1 MTETTFTK
9 ERIAGAILAGGQAL
23 RYGGKAK
30 GLLKAPSGLSIIQH
44 EIRQLNLAGI
54 DEIII
59 VASDPKPWRDCACN
73 VVIDLRSGV
82 GPLAGIEAALAH
94 YGSSY
99 EATLFLPC
107 DLPAITSTEISQL
120 QAAFTSNSAPVAV
133 AVTNDL
139 FWEPLCAVVHNSLLK
154 IVSQAID
161 DGERRP
167 QSVWRDAGAIEVHFE
182 DATPFFNINTPRDM
196 AHWQA
201 GLAKA

>member
-1 MTETTFTK
+1 
-9 ERIAGAILAGGQAL
+9 
-23 RYGGKAK
+23 
-30 GLLKAPSGLSIIQH
+30 
-44 EIRQLNLAGI
+44 
-54 DEIII
+54 
-59 VASDPKPWRDCACN
+59 
-73 VVIDLRSGV
+73 
-82 GPLAGIEAALAH
+82 
-94 YGSSY
+94 
-99 EATLFLPC
+99 
-107 DLPAITSTEISQL
+107 L